1 MKKKYERVYQFRIA
15 LIGAEPSIWR
25 RIQVPE
31 TYTFWDLHVAI
42 QDAMGWKDHHLHE
55 FRVKDPSLGL
65 TEVMGI
71 PVEEAENEWKV
82 HPGWERKIADYF
94 LVAGVVAEYL
104 YDLGDNWWH
113 TLSFE
118 GTFPCKE
125 GLGYPQCLDG
135 KRACPPE
142 DCGGIEGFH
151 DFLEAALVIGHQE
164 HSKTVTWAGGKFEV
178 NKFDPR
184 EVVFDDPQERWKAA
198 MTLK

>member
-1 MKKKYERVYQFRIA
+1 MKAIAERVYQFKIS
-15 LIGAEPSIWR
+15 LIGTEPPIWR

-42 QDAMGWKDHHLHE
+42 QDAMGWKDSHLHE

-65 TEVMGI
+65 TEVIGI
-71 PVEEAENEWKV
+71 PVEEADKDWKV

-94 LVAGVVAEYL
+94 PAVGDTAEYL
-104 YDLGDNWWH
+104 YDPGDNWWH
-113 TLSFE
+113 TLVLEEIAPRQE
-118 GTFPCKE
+118 GQR
-125 GLGYPQCLDG
+125 YPQCQEG

-151 DFLEAALVIGHQE
+151 DFLEAALVVGHQDRSE
-164 HSKTVTWAGGKFEV
+164 TLTWVGGKFDV

-184 EVVFDDPQERWKAA
+184 AVVFDDPQKRWKAA
-198 MTLK
+198 FSEK